1 MTGITEPIEFA
12 FVFASPFMYYL
23 VHCVLYGISGIL
35 VYVIGAGVGLTFSGG
50 IIDFILYGVLPG
62 NHITNWIPVL
72 FLGLAYF
79 VLYFIIFSWGV
90 RKFDWKVPGREDLTD
105 EVAVEFADA
114 SYDELDEKAQR
125 AYRIVAGL
133 GGSNNLNDVTNC
145 ATRLRVQVKDGSLV
159 NEALLK
165 QTGSAAVV
173 VNGQNVQVVYG
184 TTVPNVK
191 SSIDQLIASGNA
203 PTEGIVANGHA
214 ADITEVVEEK
224 VELPTETGKLVEIYA
239 PATGKV
245 IDIAKVNDP
254 VFGGKIMGE
263 GFAVQP
269 TNGNVV
275 SPVDAE
281 VVMIM
286 DSKHAVGLKTADGLE
301 LLIHMGIET
310 VQLNG
315 GGFELFVQEG
325 DQLKAGDAV
334 AQMDLDYILNEGK
347 QTDVIVA
354 LTNTPDMVNRT
365 IIEDEK
371 SVEAGS
377 SIGQVDIKA

>member
-1 MTGITEPIEFA
+1 MP
-12 FVFASPFMYYL
+12 
-23 VHCVLYGISGIL
+23 
-35 VYVIGAGVGLTFSGG
+35 VIKIKTLCC
-50 IIDFILYGVLPG
+50 
-62 NHITNWIPVL
+62 
-72 FLGLAYF
+72 
-79 VLYFIIFSWGV
+79 
-90 RKFDWKVPGREDLTD
+90 R
-105 EVAVEFADA
+105 
-114 SYDELDEKAQR
+114 
-125 AYRIVAGL
+125 
-133 GGSNNLNDVTNC
+133 
-145 ATRLRVQVKDGSLV
+145 
-159 NEALLK
+159 
-165 QTGSAAVV
+165 
-173 VNGQNVQVVYG
+173 
-184 TTVPNVK
+184 
-191 SSIDQLIASGNA
+191 
-203 PTEGIVANGHA
+203 
-214 ADITEVVEEK
+214 
-224 VELPTETGKLVEIYA
+224 
-239 PATGKV
+239 

-325 DQLKAGDAV
+325 DQLKAGDAA

>member
-1 MTGITEPIEFA
+1 MP
-12 FVFASPFMYYL
+12 
-23 VHCVLYGISGIL
+23 
-35 VYVIGAGVGLTFSGG
+35 VIKIKTLCC
-50 IIDFILYGVLPG
+50 
-62 NHITNWIPVL
+62 
-72 FLGLAYF
+72 
-79 VLYFIIFSWGV
+79 
-90 RKFDWKVPGREDLTD
+90 R
-105 EVAVEFADA
+105 
-114 SYDELDEKAQR
+114 
-125 AYRIVAGL
+125 
-133 GGSNNLNDVTNC
+133 
-145 ATRLRVQVKDGSLV
+145 
-159 NEALLK
+159 
-165 QTGSAAVV
+165 
-173 VNGQNVQVVYG
+173 
-184 TTVPNVK
+184 
-191 SSIDQLIASGNA
+191 
-203 PTEGIVANGHA
+203 
-214 ADITEVVEEK
+214 
-224 VELPTETGKLVEIYA
+224 
-239 PATGKV
+239 

>member
-1 MTGITEPIEFA
+1 MP
-12 FVFASPFMYYL
+12 
-23 VHCVLYGISGIL
+23 
-35 VYVIGAGVGLTFSGG
+35 VIKKTLC
-50 IIDFILYGVLPG
+50 
-62 NHITNWIPVL
+62 
-72 FLGLAYF
+72 
-79 VLYFIIFSWGV
+79 
-90 RKFDWKVPGREDLTD
+90 
-105 EVAVEFADA
+105 
-114 SYDELDEKAQR
+114 
-125 AYRIVAGL
+125 YR
-133 GGSNNLNDVTNC
+133 
-145 ATRLRVQVKDGSLV
+145 
-159 NEALLK
+159 
-165 QTGSAAVV
+165 
-173 VNGQNVQVVYG
+173 
-184 TTVPNVK
+184 
-191 SSIDQLIASGNA
+191 
-203 PTEGIVANGHA
+203 
-214 ADITEVVEEK
+214 
-224 VELPTETGKLVEIYA
+224 
-239 PATGKV
+239 

-269 TNGNVV
+269 TNGKVV

-281 VVMIM
+281 AVMIM

-325 DQLKAGDAV
+325 DQLKAGDAD

-377 SIGQVDIKA
+377 SIGQFDIKA

>member
-1 MTGITEPIEFA
+1 MP
-12 FVFASPFMYYL
+12 
-23 VHCVLYGISGIL
+23 
-35 VYVIGAGVGLTFSGG
+35 VIKIKTLC
-50 IIDFILYGVLPG
+50 
-62 NHITNWIPVL
+62 
-72 FLGLAYF
+72 
-79 VLYFIIFSWGV
+79 
-90 RKFDWKVPGREDLTD
+90 
-105 EVAVEFADA
+105 
-114 SYDELDEKAQR
+114 
-125 AYRIVAGL
+125 YR
-133 GGSNNLNDVTNC
+133 
-145 ATRLRVQVKDGSLV
+145 
-159 NEALLK
+159 
-165 QTGSAAVV
+165 
-173 VNGQNVQVVYG
+173 
-184 TTVPNVK
+184 
-191 SSIDQLIASGNA
+191 
-203 PTEGIVANGHA
+203 
-214 ADITEVVEEK
+214 
-224 VELPTETGKLVEIYA
+224 
-239 PATGKV
+239 

-269 TNGNVV
+269 TNGKVV

>member
-1 MTGITEPIEFA
+1 
-12 FVFASPFMYYL
+12 
-23 VHCVLYGISGIL
+23 
-35 VYVIGAGVGLTFSGG
+35 
-50 IIDFILYGVLPG
+50 
-62 NHITNWIPVL
+62 
-72 FLGLAYF
+72 
-79 VLYFIIFSWGV
+79 
-90 RKFDWKVPGREDLTD
+90 
-105 EVAVEFADA
+105 
-114 SYDELDEKAQR
+114 
-125 AYRIVAGL
+125 
-133 GGSNNLNDVTNC
+133 
-145 ATRLRVQVKDGSLV
+145 
-159 NEALLK
+159 
-165 QTGSAAVV
+165 
-173 VNGQNVQVVYG
+173 
-184 TTVPNVK
+184 
-191 SSIDQLIASGNA
+191 
-203 PTEGIVANGHA
+203 
-214 ADITEVVEEK
+214 
-224 VELPTETGKLVEIYA
+224 
-239 PATGKV
+239 
-245 IDIAKVNDP
+245 
-254 VFGGKIMGE
+254 MGE